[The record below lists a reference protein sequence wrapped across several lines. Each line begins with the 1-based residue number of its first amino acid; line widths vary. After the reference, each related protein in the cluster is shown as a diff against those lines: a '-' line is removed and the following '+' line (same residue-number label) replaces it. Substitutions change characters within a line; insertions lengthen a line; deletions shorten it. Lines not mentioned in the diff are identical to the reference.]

1 MRIAYLECFAGIAGD
16 MFLGALVDAGVDPVM
31 LQKTADS
38 LGLGVVLNFGKVDRS
53 GIQSTKARVL
63 VDGVDAELAHGGGED
78 PNLKSEM
85 WGTQVSHEHG
95 HTHSHTHAHTHPQEH
110 SHGHGRSLPAIRKLI
125 EGASLTANAK
135 RVALDAFAKLGAA
148 EAKVHGVPIEDV
160 HFHEV
165 GAVDAIV
172 DIVCSAAGADALDVE
187 QWYCSAVNTGS
198 GFVDCAHGRFPVP
211 APATLELLRGVPVYA
226 EGPAKE
232 FTTPTGAALIAALR
246 CRFNAAPPFV
256 CAGAGYGAG
265 ARNPEGFPNVLRLRI
280 GEVQSGEMQVP
291 PLRFASVGMTKG
303 NDTVAVLESAMD
315 DATPEMLAF
324 AAHTLLEHGA
334 LDVMQQAAYM
344 KKGRQG
350 TLFTVICRP
359 EDAGHMEHLLFRETT
374 TLGVRIR
381 QEARSVL
388 ERRSVEVRTE
398 FGEIRVKLGLRD
410 GAVIN
415 AAPEFEDC
423 RKAAQSHGVALKQ
436 VMQAAMAAY
445 LEAEAHGLRGSQK
458 AEAR

>member
-1 MRIAYLECFAGIAGD
+1 
-16 MFLGALVDAGVDPVM
+16 
-31 LQKTADS
+31 
-38 LGLGVVLNFGKVDRS
+38 
-53 GIQSTKARVL
+53 
-63 VDGVDAELAHGGGED
+63 
-78 PNLKSEM
+78 
-85 WGTQVSHEHG
+85 
-95 HTHSHTHAHTHPQEH
+95 
-110 SHGHGRSLPAIRKLI
+110 
-125 EGASLTANAK
+125 
-135 RVALDAFAKLGAA
+135 
-148 EAKVHGVPIEDV
+148 
-160 HFHEV
+160 
-165 GAVDAIV
+165 
-172 DIVCSAAGADALDVE
+172 
-187 QWYCSAVNTGS
+187 
-198 GFVDCAHGRFPVP
+198 
-211 APATLELLRGVPVYA
+211 
-226 EGPAKE
+226 
-232 FTTPTGAALIAALR
+232 
-246 CRFNAAPPFV
+246 
-256 CAGAGYGAG
+256 
-265 ARNPEGFPNVLRLRI
+265 
-280 GEVQSGEMQVP
+280 
-291 PLRFASVGMTKG
+291 
-303 NDTVAVLESAMD
+303 
-315 DATPEMLAF
+315 
-324 AAHTLLEHGA
+324 
-334 LDVMQQAAYM
+334 M